1 MLKGRVKQKAKT
13 KAKQKVRQ
21 EGKKQVTEA
30 ASREGAPKVL
40 KAAAAGGVGYYAG
53 QKISGQGQEDQIAA
67 TQDETDA
74 TSPPPEAA
82 DTGPDVVA
90 QLQQLAQLH
99 DSGVLTDEEF
109 ASGKQKL
116 LASG

>member
-1 MLKGRVKQKAKT
+1 MLKGRLKQRVKT

-21 EGKKQVTEA
+21 EGKKHVTEA

-40 KAAAAGGVGYYAG
+40 KAAAAGGAGYYAG
-53 QKISGQGQEDQIAA
+53 KKISEKGQEDQIAA
-67 TQDETDA
+67 SQDETY
-74 TSPPPEAA
+74 TPSTLPEPAGA
-82 DTGPDVVA
+82 GSDLVA

-109 ASGKQKL
+109 DTAKQKL
-116 LASG
+116 LASE

>member
-1 MLKGRVKQKAKT
+1 MLKGRLKQRVKT

-21 EGKKQVTEA
+21 EGKKHVTEA

-53 QKISGQGQEDQIAA
+53 KKISGQGQEDQIAA
-67 TQDETDA
+67 SQDETYA
-74 TSPPPEAA
+74 PSPPPEAA
-82 DTGPDVVA
+82 GTESDVVA

-99 DSGVLTDEEF
+99 DSGVLTDQEF
-109 ASGKQKL
+109 TSAKQKL

>member
-1 MLKGRVKQKAKT
+1 MLKGRLKQRVKT

-21 EGKKQVTEA
+21 EGKKHVTEA

-40 KAAAAGGVGYYAG
+40 KAAAAGGAGYYAG
-53 QKISGQGQEDQIAA
+53 KKISEQGQEDQIAA
-67 TQDETDA
+67 S
-74 TSPPPEAA
+74 SPPPGAA
-82 DTGPDVVA
+82 GTGSDMVA

-109 ASGKQKL
+109 DTAKQKL
-116 LASG
+116 LASE